1 MRAELTDWYN
11 RYALK
16 VDDEGWRLAMLGPH
30 LNFWVGGSE
39 SVSKTITK
47 LMTGRSLAHREA
59 RRLLQHYNPD
69 HWKEIVAV
77 YLQHKVE

>member
-1 MRAELTDWYN
+1 MRAEYTDWYD
-11 RYALK
+11 RYAIK
-16 VDDEGWRLAMLGPH
+16 VSDEKWHLVIFGARLR
-30 LNFWVGGSE
+30 FWVVGSE

-59 RRLLQHYNPD
+59 RRLLQRYNPD